1 MDLLVVGLGNPG
13 AEFDGT
19 RHNIGADAVAC
30 LVARHHG
37 SLSAEKGLQARAGQ
51 VLIAGR
57 RVLCAVPLTYMN
69 ESGLAVAALVRRAGI
84 EGTGEADAPDGAGT
98 DRAGADGAGERGV
111 GGTGV
116 ATRLVIVHDELD
128 LPSGRVKVKVGGGTA
143 GNNGLKSIH
152 AHLHTGDYLRIRIG
166 IGKPPGR
173 QPGADYVLKRP
184 GSAEREVL
192 AVAAEVAA
200 DAVELIVTVGVE
212 TAMNRINTAE

>member
-13 AEFDGT
+13 AEFEGT
-19 RHNIGADAVAC
+19 RHNIGADAVTL

-37 SLSAEKGLQARAGQ
+37 TLSSEKGLHARAGQ
-51 VLIAGR
+51 IRIGDR

-69 ESGLAVAALVRRAGI
+69 ESGLAVAPLVRRAGLD
-84 EGTGEADAPDGAGT
+84 GPDDPAGGP
-98 DRAGADGAGERGV
+98 A
-111 GGTGV
+111 V
-116 ATRLVIVHDELD
+116 ATRLVVVHDELD

-152 AHLHTGDYLRIRIG
+152 AHLHTGDYLRVRIG

-184 GSAEREVL
+184 GKDEREALAL
-192 AVAAEVAA
+192 AVEVAA
-200 DAVELIVTVGVE
+200 DAVELIAGAGVE
-212 TAMNRINTAE
+212 VAMNQINTAG

>member
-13 AEFDGT
+13 AEYEGT
-19 RHNIGADAVAC
+19 RHNIGADAVSR

-37 SLSAEKGLQARAGQ
+37 SLSAEKGLHARAGQ
-51 VLIAGR
+51 I
-57 RVLCAVPLTYMN
+57 RVGDHQILCAIPLTYMN
-69 ESGLAVAALVRRAGI
+69 ESGLAVAPLVRRAGL
-84 EGTGEADAPDGAGT
+84 EASVEATDGPEA
-98 DRAGADGAGERGV
+98 
-111 GGTGV
+111 V

-152 AHLHTGDYLRIRIG
+152 AHLHTGDYLRVRIG

-173 QPGADYVLKRP
+173 QPGADFVLKRP
-184 GSAEREVL
+184 GADERELL

-200 DAVELIVTVGVE
+200 DAVELIATSGVE
-212 TAMNRINTAE
+212 VAMNRINTAE